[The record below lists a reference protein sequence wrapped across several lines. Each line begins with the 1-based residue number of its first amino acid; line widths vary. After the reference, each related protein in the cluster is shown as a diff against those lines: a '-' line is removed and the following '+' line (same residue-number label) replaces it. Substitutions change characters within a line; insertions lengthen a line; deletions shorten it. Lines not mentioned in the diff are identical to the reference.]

1 MSLPPELRHT
11 ASVIGIN
18 EANAVQM
25 ITRPNAFKGSK
36 KVVIEKFYI
45 TLMLND
51 LFNIK
56 EVHDVAN
63 KFQISRGIVQKLMF
77 TAGGQAACMIR
88 FCENFDEFWAFNDLL
103 QNFSKRL
110 TYCCTTELIPLMEL
124 PNVKIVGF
132 VHFPILFNIKIF

>member
-11 ASVIGIN
+11 ASVIGIS
-18 EANAVQM
+18 EGTAVQM
-25 ITRPNAFKGSK
+25 ITRPCFKGQRK
-36 KVVIEKFYI
+36 LTIEKFYI

-51 LFNIK
+51 LFNLK
-56 EVHDVAN
+56 EVHEVAH
-63 KFQISRGIVQKLMF
+63 KFKINRGFVQKLMF
-77 TAGGQAACMIR
+77 SAGGQASCMIR

-124 PNVKIVGF
+124 PSVKIVSCF
-132 VHFPILFNIKIF
+132 FYLVCH